1 MSPRVTKRFISIY
14 VGGCVQIW
22 WLMGGVFLLVC
33 GAVGALAFPSWR
45 RMWRAPARSPAG
57 KSGAGLHWHRRPG
70 TWGAIGLALVLMPA
84 GMSWWLSQHGTR
96 QLDGYDDTVATS
108 DAHLAALLEGEHL
121 APPPPL
127 PPDVFLT
134 QELAQ
139 ERPLLASADRRW
151 EQLDA
156 EFVQRVLR
164 VFKVM
169 RDQHGYDMALLE
181 GYRSPERQALLA
193 AQGAQVT
200 QAGAWQSYHQHG
212 LAVDCAFLREGK
224 LVISERD
231 PWAMRGYQ
239 LFGETA
245 EQIGLTWGG
254 RWKMLDLGH
263 TEWRKP
269 GVKLG
274 LPPALASAR

>member
-1 MSPRVTKRFISIY
+1 M
-14 VGGCVQIW
+14 QIW
-22 WLMGGVFLLVC
+22 WVMGGVFVLVC
-33 GAVGALAFPSWR
+33 VALGMLAFPSWR
-45 RMWRAPARSPAG
+45 RMLRAPAAPAFRPAATG
-57 KSGAGLHWHRRPG
+57 PRWHRRPVA
-70 TWGAIGLALVLMPA
+70 WAVLSLALVLLPV
-84 GMSWWLSQHGTR
+84 GGSWWLSQSGAR
-96 QLDGYDDTVATS
+96 QLDGYDDTVAAP
-108 DAHLAALLEGEHL
+108 DIRLAALLEGEHL
-121 APPPPL
+121 TPPPPL

-134 QELAQ
+134 QELVQ

-164 VFKVM
+164 IFKVM

-193 AQGAQVT
+193 AQGPQVT

-212 LAVDCAFLREGK
+212 LAVDCAFLRDGK

-245 EQIGLTWGG
+245 EQMGLTWGG

-274 LPPALASAR
+274 APPTLADRR